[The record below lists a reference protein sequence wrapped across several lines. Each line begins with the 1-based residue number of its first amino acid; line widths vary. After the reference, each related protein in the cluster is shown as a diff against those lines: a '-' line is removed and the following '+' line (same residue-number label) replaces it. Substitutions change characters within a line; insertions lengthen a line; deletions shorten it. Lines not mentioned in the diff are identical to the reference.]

1 MLANAAKVAAVICA
15 RIHTVMRA
23 TSFRRLIIRGVT
35 VREAVRHEEINHIFL
50 RQPLEFS
57 ELHRARGYRQFKR
70 SCACWSSD
78 AAYGGARF
86 CVGPDLQPNEQIVA
100 SRGGLRAF

>member
-1 MLANAAKVAAVICA
+1 MICA
-15 RIHTVMRA
+15 RIRTIMHTPG
-23 TSFRRLIIRGVT
+23 FGRLVIRWIAI
-35 VREAVRHEEINHIFL
+35 RKAVRHEEINYVFGH
-50 RQPLEFS
+50 QPLEFS

-100 SRGGLRAF
+100 SRGGLRAFH